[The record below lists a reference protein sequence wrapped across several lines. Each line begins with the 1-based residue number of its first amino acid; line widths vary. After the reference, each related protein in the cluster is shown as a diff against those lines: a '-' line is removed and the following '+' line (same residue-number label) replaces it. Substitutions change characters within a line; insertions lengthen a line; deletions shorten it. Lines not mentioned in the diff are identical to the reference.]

1 MGRDI
6 YVESKH
12 FEYYGSKSSDLIM
25 AFDRFI
31 SKFPKYS
38 KGKIGYYDVKLSRK
52 DMSKVLEFIESDIS
66 LNSKLYRNADE
77 LLERMNNIY
86 IRMTPNDFVKVWTC

>member
-38 KGKIGYYDVKLSRK
+38 KDEIGYYDIKLSRK
-52 DMSKVLEFIESDIS
+52 DMSQVLEFIKSDTS
-66 LNSKLYRNADE
+66 LNSKLYRNADG
-77 LLERMNNIY
+77 LHERMNNIY
-86 IRMTPNDFVKVWTC
+86 IRMMPNDFVEVWTC